1 LSTYDNPYTFISQFC
16 HNHIFNLSL
25 IIFIKDKQGGFVVNI
40 SIPLII
46 SFILLIISFF
56 LNILGLM
63 EMFPLLISAPLLF
76 ISIFVTL
83 YLVNHRK
90 TFRGF

>member
-1 LSTYDNPYTFISQFC
+1 MI
-16 HNHIFNLSL
+16 
-25 IIFIKDKQGGFVVNI
+25 I
-40 SIPLII
+40 SI
-46 SFILLIISFF
+46 ILLIISFF

-63 EMFPLLISAPLLF
+63 EMFPLLISSPLLF

-90 TFRGF
+90 TFKGF

>member
-1 LSTYDNPYTFISQFC
+1 M
-16 HNHIFNLSL
+16 
-25 IIFIKDKQGGFVVNI
+25 NI

-46 SFILLIISFF
+46 SIILLIISFF

-63 EMFPLLISAPLLF
+63 EMFPLSISSPLLF
-76 ISIFVTL
+76 ISIFVML

-90 TFRGF
+90 TFKGF